1 MVRCSYQCLF
11 FFLVSTNPNAI
22 FIHNDQKP
30 DTLIDLFGILF
41 SISTFSIFTFFFCF
55 FWEQQSVSAPLVAP
69 IYFATYIIAVF
80 FILMNMMISII
91 IMGFEQAK
99 SEQASKQNLY
109 GQSFFFVSSL
119 FFQFT
124 MFCFLFVF
132 FFSFLNCQLFFNFF
146 FSFFLFFLHNTL
158 IVKVP
163 FVYDSTTTKL
173 KTWFF
178 RCQKGC
184 GWGTFSFFQC
194 FAFCY
199 HYISKAKI

>member
-1 MVRCSYQCLF
+1 MAPLSLSFLVCWHTGDFDYDAMVRCSYQCLF
-11 FFLVSTNPNAI
+11 FFGVYQSKCNIYTQRSETWHTNRLVRNP
-22 FIHNDQKP
+22 FFYFYVFCFYVFFVVFFVD
-30 DTLIDLFGILF
+30 
-41 SISTFSIFTFFFCF
+41 FFCI
-55 FWEQQSVSAPLVAP
+55 WEQQQSVSAPLVAP

-124 MFCFLFVF
+124 NNVLFF

-146 FSFFLFFLHNTL
+146 FLLFFSFSCTTL
-158 IVKVP
+158 
-163 FVYDSTTTKL
+163 
-173 KTWFF
+173 W
-178 RCQKGC
+178 
-184 GWGTFSFFQC
+184 
-194 FAFCY
+194 
-199 HYISKAKI
+199 

>member
-124 MFCFLFVF
+124 MFF
-132 FFSFLNCQLFFNFF
+132 FFFF
-146 FSFFLFFLHNTL
+146 FFFFFLIFFFFLFF
-158 IVKVP
+158 
-163 FVYDSTTTKL
+163 FFFFFF
-173 KTWFF
+173 FF
-178 RCQKGC
+178 RFS
-184 GWGTFSFFQC
+184 TVNSFLTFFFLFFSFSC
-194 FAFCY
+194 TTL
-199 HYISKAKI
+199 